1 MLLAEGTESKAWG
14 RPHCPGGQADGGAL
28 TQARPLRP
36 GCAGYGWVALGESP
50 VRSVSSFVELG
61 EIIMAAPG
69 RRGEAPARDMGGVR
83 SRARNSS
90 FTRAGRKTDPR
101 APLSHSGGG
110 GGGVLGFMSSRR
122 NRAINS
128 VRSYWC
134 RVWVGSPGEHSRP
147 WRWP

>member
-28 TQARPLRP
+28 TQARPSRP

-69 RRGEAPARDMGGVR
+69 RRGEALARDMGGVR

-101 APLSHSGGG
+101 APLSHSGGSPSPTG
-110 GGGVLGFMSSRR
+110 GRGWGRR
-122 NRAINS
+122 GARL
-128 VRSYWC
+128 Y
-134 RVWVGSPGEHSRP
+134 EF
-147 WRWP
+147 